1 METADG
7 EDASIRIQAASAAA
21 SQIPAVRAAASQIP
35 AVRAAASQIP
45 AAIINTPASSLLSTY
60 KAAAA
65 THLDANKMEDSNNL
79 TSMSEASRLP
89 ERRTVAS
96 MKIWP
101 TAKAAGNLDAS
112 KGHEEENIE
121 DEKETPLMK
130 FLKANREL
138 LRPSQ
143 QRNPPGNKDHNIA
156 IKAEAVETSDPVTE
170 AAGSGGAP
178 HLISNLHLLA
188 EIATRQ
194 SPSPPSG
201 GTTFVKPEPDELVA
215 TTSLKEKA
223 ATRRPALPGLI
234 PLAAVSMYAG
244 RNGGAG
250 MVAQIGEN
258 QSETTGASNV
268 LFSTERHQASGD
280 GLLSYSGMESQ
291 PLVTQSR
298 LVAGEGG
305 GVTGRNGDV
314 SVYQGTGHTA
324 AIFYPAAAA
333 GSQGAAAASPAQTAT
348 FFTLS
353 GLQPIMSSSEVSRST
368 ASPGAAREEGE
379 GAPEPKYIL
388 PDVESNRQGS
398 YRKTTS
404 GEDAKAQQTN
414 SCSSSASSSSS
425 RESSPKS
432 SDSPRSLDA
441 ASGRSGRVRC
451 THCGR
456 ICSTLAHLNNH
467 IRSVHSTER
476 PSCPKHLK
484 CERCGKLFGRNSHLV
499 EHVRTVHEGRKRVY
513 QRAQCK
519 DCGKEFARQC
529 SLNQH
534 LSTSHGKQF

>member
-1 METADG
+1 METADS
-7 EDASIRIQAASAAA
+7 EDATFRIQAASAAA
-21 SQIPAVRAAASQIP
+21 SQIPA
-35 AVRAAASQIP
+35 AV
-45 AAIINTPASSLLSTY
+45 INTPASSLLNTY

-65 THLDANKMEDSNNL
+65 TNLDANKMEDSNNL
-79 TSMSEASRLP
+79 TSMSEASGRL
-89 ERRTVAS
+89 ERKTVAS

-101 TAKAAGNLDAS
+101 TAKAAINLEGS
-112 KGHEEENIE
+112 RGHGEENSE

-143 QRNPPGNKDHNIA
+143 QRNPPGNKDHHVA
-156 IKAEAVETSDPVTE
+156 IKAEAMETSDPVTE

-178 HLISNLHLLA
+178 LLISNLHLLA

-223 ATRRPALPGLI
+223 AARRPALPGLI

-250 MVAQIGEN
+250 KEICEQ
-258 QSETTGASNV
+258 QSGTTAASNV
-268 LFSTERHQASGD
+268 LFSTERHQAAGD
-280 GLLSYSGMESQ
+280 GLLSYSGMASR

-298 LVAGEGG
+298 LVSGEKGDG
-305 GVTGRNGDV
+305 LLMGRNGDV
-314 SVYQGTGHTA
+314 SVYPGTGRTA
-324 AIFYPAAAA
+324 AVFYPAATA
-333 GSQGAAAASPAQTAT
+333 GGQGAAAASAAQTAT
-348 FFTLS
+348 LFTLS
-353 GLQPIMSSSEVSRST
+353 GLQPIMSSSEVRRST
-368 ASPGAAREEGE
+368 ASPGAAREEEGE

-388 PDVESNRQGS
+388 PDVESNRQDS

-404 GEDAKAQQTN
+404 GEDAKGQQTN

-441 ASGRSGRVRC
+441 AASGGRVRC

>member
-1 METADG
+1 MLFSYFPCFFAESQSDEDEMETADG
-7 EDASIRIQAASAAA
+7 EDATIRIQTAS
-21 SQIPAVRAAASQIP
+21 
-35 AVRAAASQIP
+35 AAASQIP

-65 THLDANKMEDSNNL
+65 TNLDANKMEDSNNL
-79 TSMSEASRLP
+79 TSVSEASGRL
-89 ERRTVAS
+89 ERKTVAS
-96 MKIWP
+96 MKLWP
-101 TAKAAGNLDAS
+101 TAKAAVNLEAGR
-112 KGHEEENIE
+112 GHGEDESE

-130 FLKANREL
+130 FLKANRDL

-143 QRNPPGNKDHNIA
+143 QRNPPGNKDQHVA
-156 IKAEAVETSDPVTE
+156 IKAEAMETSDPVTE

-178 HLISNLHLLA
+178 LLISNLHLLA

-201 GTTFVKPEPDELVA
+201 GTTVIKPEPDELVA

-250 MVAQIGEN
+250 EAAAICEQ
-258 QSETTGASNV
+258 QSGTTAASNG
-268 LFSTERHQASGD
+268 LFSTEHCEAAGD
-280 GLLSYSGMESQ
+280 GLLSYSGLELR
-291 PLVTQSR
+291 PVVTRSR
-298 LVAGEGG
+298 PMAGESGEG
-305 GVTGRNGDV
+305 LLTGRNGDV
-314 SVYQGTGHTA
+314 SVYPDAGRTA
-324 AIFYPAAAA
+324 AIFYPAATATATA
-333 GSQGAAAASPAQTAT
+333 GGQGAAAASAAPTAT
-348 FFTLS
+348 LFTLS
-353 GLQPIMSSSEVSRST
+353 GLQPIMSSSEVRS
-368 ASPGAAREEGE
+368 GAAREEGE

-388 PDVESNRQGS
+388 PDVESHRQDS
-398 YRKTTS
+398 YRKTTPA
-404 GEDAKAQQTN
+404 EDAKGQQTN

-441 ASGRSGRVRC
+441 TASGGRVRC

-534 LSTSHGKQF
+534 LSTSHGKQFS

>member
-1 METADG
+1 
-7 EDASIRIQAASAAA
+7 
-21 SQIPAVRAAASQIP
+21 
-35 AVRAAASQIP
+35 
-45 AAIINTPASSLLSTY
+45 
-60 KAAAA
+60 
-65 THLDANKMEDSNNL
+65 
-79 TSMSEASRLP
+79 
-89 ERRTVAS
+89 
-96 MKIWP
+96 
-101 TAKAAGNLDAS
+101 
-112 KGHEEENIE
+112 
-121 DEKETPLMK
+121 
-130 FLKANREL
+130 
-138 LRPSQ
+138 
-143 QRNPPGNKDHNIA
+143 
-156 IKAEAVETSDPVTE
+156 
-170 AAGSGGAP
+170 
-178 HLISNLHLLA
+178 LA

-201 GTTFVKPEPDELVA
+201 GTTVIKPEPDELVA

-250 MVAQIGEN
+250 KAAQIGEDH
-258 QSETTGASNV
+258 QSGTTAASNV
-268 LFSTERHQASGD
+268 LFSTEHYEAAGD

-298 LVAGEGG
+298 LVASGG
-305 GVTGRNGDV
+305 GDGLLMGRKGDVCVYPDTGR
-314 SVYQGTGHTA
+314 TA
-324 AIFYPAAAA
+324 AIFYPTATA
-333 GSQGAAAASPAQTAT
+333 GSQGATGSAAQTAT
-348 FFTLS
+348 LFTLS
-353 GLQPIMSSSEVSRST
+353 GLQPFMSSSEVRRST

-398 YRKTTS
+398 YIKTTS
-404 GEDAKAQQTN
+404 AEDAKAQQTN

-441 ASGRSGRVRC
+441 ANGGSGRVRC

>member
-1 METADG
+1 METADS

-21 SQIPAVRAAASQIP
+21 SQIPV
-35 AVRAAASQIP
+35 
-45 AAIINTPASSLLSTY
+45 AIINTPASSLMSTF
-60 KAAAA
+60 KAAA
-65 THLDANKMEDSNNL
+65 TNLEDSNNL
-79 TSMSEASRLP
+79 TSMSEASGRL
-89 ERRTVAS
+89 ERKTVAS

-101 TAKAAGNLDAS
+101 PAKAAVNLEAS
-112 KGHEEENIE
+112 RGHGEDESE

-143 QRNPPGNKDHNIA
+143 QRNPPGNKDHHVA

-178 HLISNLHLLA
+178 LLISNLHLLA

-201 GTTFVKPEPDELVA
+201 GTTCTKPEPDELVA

-244 RNGGAG
+244 RNG
-250 MVAQIGEN
+250 VADQAAKIDEN
-258 QSETTGASNV
+258 QSGTTAASGV
-268 LFSTERHQASGD
+268 LFSTEHYEAAGD
-280 GLLSYSGMESQ
+280 GLLSYSGMESR
-291 PLVTQSR
+291 PLVAQSR
-298 LVAGEGG
+298 PVAGGG
-305 GVTGRNGDV
+305 FDGLLMGRNGDV
-314 SVYQGTGHTA
+314 SLYPGTGRTT
-324 AIFYPAAAA
+324 AIFYPTATA
-333 GSQGAAAASPAQTAT
+333 GSQGAAASAAQTAT
-348 FFTLS
+348 LFTLS
-353 GLQPIMSSSEVSRST
+353 GLQPIMSSSEVRRST
-368 ASPGAAREEGE
+368 ASPGAAKEEGD
-379 GAPEPKYIL
+379 GAPEPKYSL
-388 PDVESNRQGS
+388 PDVESNRQDS

-404 GEDAKAQQTN
+404 AEDAKGQQTN

-432 SDSPRSLDA
+432 SDSPRSG
-441 ASGRSGRVRC
+441 SGGRVRC